1 MVQGMKVTAYDLN
14 FQGRMVRMCS
24 GEHQGRGGSAKC
36 AYPDFGYKPSM
47 GQHSAHTHQI
57 GVIDVPAGP

>member
-24 GEHQGRGGSAKC
+24 GEHQG
-36 AYPDFGYKPSM
+36 
-47 GQHSAHTHQI
+47 
-57 GVIDVPAGP
+57 